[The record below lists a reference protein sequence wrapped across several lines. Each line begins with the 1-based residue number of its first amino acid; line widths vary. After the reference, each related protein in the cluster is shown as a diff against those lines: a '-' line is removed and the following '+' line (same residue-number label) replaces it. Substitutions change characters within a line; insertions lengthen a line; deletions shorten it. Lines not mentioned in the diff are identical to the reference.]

1 MLLARP
7 HISTGRFSSAVDA
20 EMPDER
26 FSDHKAN
33 MSEPVRR
40 WHTPNTAHA
49 NAKQRAQTDK
59 LFEGLGEARAELKRG
74 DEDEIGHKWP
84 FAAKAV
90 REDTDNHLSGCVSD
104 DVTSRL
110 Y

>member
-40 WHTPNTAHA
+40 WHTPDTTHGS
-49 NAKQRAQTDK
+49 AKQQVQTEK
-59 LFEGLGEARAELKRG
+59 LFEGLGKARAKLECRDK
-74 DEDEIGHKWP
+74 DEIGHKWP
-84 FAAKAV
+84 FVAKVV
-90 REDTDNHLSGCVSD
+90 REVS
-104 DVTSRL
+104 
-110 Y
+110 